1 MEQTVEPLLVQDVQL
16 FMIEEQGRHVEEAK
30 ER

>member
-1 MEQTVEPLLVQDVQL
+1 MEQTVEPLLLHDVQL
-16 FMIEEQGRHVEEAK
+16 FMIEEHGRHVEEAE